1 MEQAFNPEEGQKEQ
15 DLRRNKRRALL
26 LLGFFVG
33 LFVVAN
39 IYEVNWLKAISEAA
53 MVGGIADW
61 FAVVALFK
69 HPLGIPI
76 RHTALIPSKKDKIG
90 ENLGN
95 FVSGEFLTKEKL
107 EQKIEQFDVAK
118 KVSSY
123 LMEQQHA
130 QQLSRLLAQQLL
142 PAVLKAIDDEQLQG
156 FVQRRF
162 SDRLYRLNFAQWV
175 ALALESLAQS
185 QRQEQ
190 MVTRL
195 LKTLI
200 VELENN
206 KHVIESKVKSATPFL
221 SFGLADRR
229 ITEGVFNGLYDFLLE
244 ASRNDSSIRQR
255 INAYVMEFIEEL
267 KSSEE
272 LQQKL
277 NELILGI
284 AQRKEVQDY
293 INGIWQEIK
302 RAITE
307 DLALNTDSA
316 IQRGFVGLVRSFGQG
331 IAEDYLIQE
340 KINNFVK
347 VDVLRLLLH
356 NKKMI
361 GELIASTVK
370 SWDPAEVSRKLEL
383 EIGSDLQ
390 YIRISGTVVGGL
402 IGLLIYGVEMA
413 LQQLI
418 L

>member
-162 SDRLYRLNFAQWV
+162 SDKLYRLNFAQWV